1 MNRIDYDENFH
12 IVFFLKQFILSSLE
26 GNYGKGTP
34 LSYKEVPIR
43 KLHQEQNRR
52 ILNLVVIHRSPLIFS
67 W

>member
-34 LSYKEVPIR
+34 LSYKEAPIR